1 LQYNS
6 EFGADLFPAPAT
18 LTGGGNWTELAP
30 SVMYWS
36 TASNGTRFLVQT
48 PSECAQ
54 TLARA
59 FSAPRIPVTSERFL
73 AQAKSECPPPPAE
86 RGKKLSLKRTA
97 G

>member
-1 LQYNS
+1 MHW
-6 EFGADLFPAPAT
+6 F
-18 LTGGGNWTELAP
+18 
-30 SVMYWS
+30 
-36 TASNGTRFLVQT
+36 TASDGTRFLVQT
-48 PSECAQ
+48 PSECAE

-59 FSAPRIPVTSERFL
+59 FPGPGVPVTSPRFL